1 MREQL
6 LPQLGM
12 TLIADHPFNDDS
24 FRTGSER
31 AGPDLLVRTA
41 SGEFRY
47 VEVKWWI
54 MVDDAIERA
63 KKQASSDFR
72 AHREYEGIRVVGAHT
87 SNRIR
92 SSSRYA
98 SPRLIEWG
106 RVA

>member
-1 MREQL
+1 
-6 LPQLGM
+6 M

-41 SGEFRY
+41 SGEFQY

-72 AHREYEGIRVVGAHT
+72 AHREYEGIRVAGAFAIVLDWDT
-87 SNRIR
+87 GKV
-92 SSSRYA
+92 A
-98 SPRLIEWG
+98 RLHIVDAKSEE
-106 RVA
+106 